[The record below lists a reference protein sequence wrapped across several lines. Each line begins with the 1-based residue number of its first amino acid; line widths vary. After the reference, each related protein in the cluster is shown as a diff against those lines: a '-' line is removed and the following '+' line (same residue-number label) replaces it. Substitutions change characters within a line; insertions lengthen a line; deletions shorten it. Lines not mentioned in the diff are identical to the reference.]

1 MRADD
6 VVWSQSVRNVDP
18 GEGSQS
24 REERMRR
31 IRRLEASERAMMFI
45 RSVELKT
52 ASTAQ
57 IYFSEVA
64 HLMASASTNGLQVLL
79 LFHCRLL
86 GPTKSSPGRL
96 LHITQSQDRTR
107 AFLVRFLPYLLLIV

>member
-6 VVWSQSVRNVDP
+6 VVLSQSGRNVDP
-18 GEGSQS
+18 EEGSQS

-79 LFHCRLL
+79 LHCRLL
-86 GPTKSSPGRL
+86 GPTQSSPGRL

-107 AFLVRFLPYLLLIV
+107 AFLVGFLPYLLLIV